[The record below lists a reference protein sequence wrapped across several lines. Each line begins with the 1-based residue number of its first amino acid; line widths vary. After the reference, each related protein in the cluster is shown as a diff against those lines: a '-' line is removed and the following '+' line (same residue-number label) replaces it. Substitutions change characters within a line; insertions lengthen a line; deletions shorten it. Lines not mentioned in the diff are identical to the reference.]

1 MTRQD
6 DAGRPPPGGNP
17 IETSLRDE
25 ARYRLILETAS
36 EGIWSIDAESRT
48 DFVSPRLACML
59 GYEVTDMLGHPL
71 TDFLASESI
80 GAIDRSLLRQRA
92 SVTEEHEARLR
103 CRNGGL
109 LDVHM
114 VMGPL
119 LAPDGSYLGMLAM
132 VTDISPRRRA
142 EEALRF
148 SEERFRALWDA
159 AVDAVVVLD
168 EANRILYANPAL
180 LGIFG
185 YRPEEVVGRDLGLL
199 QPERL
204 RAAHRRG
211 IARYLESGARTL
223 DWHAVRATGLHRDG
237 HEFPIEVSFSHI
249 TQAGE
254 AFFAGFMR
262 DISEREFTAAREKA
276 RTQTLQMI
284 AADAPLDDVLHA
296 IVRSMESQHAGTL
309 CSILL
314 LSADGGHVRT
324 GAAPGL
330 PAVYTAA
337 IEGAP
342 IGPRAGSCGTA
353 MYTGQRVVVND
364 IASDP
369 LWTDYREL
377 ALGSGLGACWS
388 EPIRNARGQVL
399 GAFAIYHHRAQAPAA
414 RDLEDITAAAQLV
427 AIALDRE
434 QARGELVNLNA
445 SLEQEV
451 LRRTAELMLAKEQAE
466 AASRAKSE
474 FVSNMSHE
482 IRTPMHSII
491 GLSHLMLE
499 TTLDARQLDYMNKIS
514 QSAQHLLGIVNDIL
528 DFSRIEAG
536 RLEIER
542 LDFSLES
549 VFESLRGQLGESAA
563 SKGLRLVFALDP
575 ALPTQLQGDP
585 LRLGQVLINLVG
597 NAIKFSERGEV
608 VIAARMLPAEGDGPR
623 VRFEVR
629 DEGIGLDED
638 EMRHLFQSFQ
648 QADSSTTRRYGG
660 TGLGLAISRKLVELA
675 GGEIG
680 VSSQPGKG
688 STFWFELPFG
698 VADGLAPAALVTSPE
713 EVLRGARVLLVED
726 NLVNQF
732 VARELLQH
740 AGLTVTIAGNGLEA
754 LECLRAQRFDCVLM
768 DVQMPVLDG
777 FETTRQIRAT
787 PGLEDTLIIAMTA
800 NAGSE
805 DRERCRAAGM
815 DAFIT
820 KPIRLPLLY
829 GVLAEALAKRAPLR
843 AE

>member
-1 MTRQD
+1 MKRQD
-6 DAGRPPPGGNP
+6 DASRLPPEGGP
-17 IETSLRDE
+17 TGISQRDE

-36 EGIWSIDAESRT
+36 EGIWSTDAEALT
-48 DFVSPRLACML
+48 DYVSPRLARML
-59 GYEVTDMLGHPL
+59 GYDVADMLGRPL
-71 TDFLASESI
+71 TDFLDSGPED
-80 GAIDRSLLRQRA
+80 DRGLLQQRA
-92 SVTEEHEARLR
+92 GGGEYEARLR
-103 CRNGGL
+103 CRDGGWL
-109 LDVHM
+109 EVHLAT
-114 VMGPL
+114 GPL
-119 LAPDGSYLGMLAM
+119 LAPDGGYLGALAM
-132 VTDISPRRRA
+132 VTDISSRRRA

-159 AVDAVVVLD
+159 AVDTVVVLD
-168 EANRILYANPAL
+168 KDSCILYANPAL

-185 YRPEEVVGRDLGLL
+185 YQPEDVVGRDLGLL

-204 RAAHRRG
+204 REAHRRG
-211 IARYLESGARTL
+211 LARYLESGVRRL
-223 DWHAVRATGLHRDG
+223 DWHAVRTTGLHRDG

-249 TQAGE
+249 TQGGE
-254 AFFAGFMR
+254 AFFAGFLR
-262 DISEREFTAAREKA
+262 DISEREYIAAREKA
-276 RTQTLQMI
+276 RIQTLQMI
-284 AADAPLDDVLHA
+284 AADAPLDDVLHT
-296 IVRSMESQHAGTL
+296 IVRSMETQHAGTM

-314 LSADGGHVRT
+314 LTPDGGHVRT

-330 PAVYTAA
+330 PDAYTAA

-353 MYTGQRVVVND
+353 IYSGQRIIVED

-369 LWTDYREL
+369 LWADYREL
-377 ALGSGLGACWS
+377 ALGAGLGACWS
-388 EPIRNARGQVL
+388 EPIRSARGQVL
-399 GAFAIYHHRAQAPAA
+399 GAFAIYHHSAHAPAA
-414 RDLEDITAAAQLV
+414 RDLEDITAAAHLA
-427 AIALDRE
+427 AIALDRQ
-434 QARGELVNLNA
+434 QARAELVDLNA
-445 SLEQEV
+445 SLEQQV
-451 LRRTAELMLAKEQAE
+451 LRRTAELMQAKEQAE

-491 GLSHLMLE
+491 GLSHLMLA
-499 TTLDARQLDYMNKIS
+499 TSLNARQLDYMDKIA

-536 RLEIER
+536 RLEIEH
-542 LDFSLES
+542 LDFSFAS
-549 VFESLRGQLGESAA
+549 VFENLRSQLGESAA
-563 SKGLRLVFALDP
+563 RKGLRLVLTLDP
-575 ALPTQLQGDP
+575 ALPTHAQGDA
-585 LRLGQVLINLVG
+585 LRLGQVLINLAG

-608 VIAARMLPAEGDGPR
+608 VIAAQRLPVEGSGLR

-629 DEGIGLDED
+629 DEGIGLGE
-638 EMRHLFQSFQ
+638 EEVGRLFQSFQ

-680 VSSQPGKG
+680 VSSQRGQG
-688 STFWFELPFG
+688 STFWIELPFG
-698 VADGLAPAALVTSPE
+698 VADGVAPVVPAVLPE
-713 EVLRGARVLLVED
+713 EVLRGGKVLLVED

-740 AGLTVTIAGNGLEA
+740 VGLTVTIAGNGLEA
-754 LECLRAQRFDCVLM
+754 LECLQAQGFDCVLM
-768 DVQMPVLDG
+768 DVQMPVMDG

-787 PGLEDTLIIAMTA
+787 PGLEDTLVIAMTA

-829 GVLAEALAKRAPLR
+829 SVLAEALAKRAPLR